1 MHFLFLPIEEKSEHI
16 FPFFIFHTT
25 VLIQLPLNKGKPRKN
40 RCRKAQI
47 VPWVAKPRKFHFL

>member
-25 VLIQLPLNKGKPRKN
+25 VLIQLPHNKANQEKTAAEKLR
-40 RCRKAQI
+40 
-47 VPWVAKPRKFHFL
+47 